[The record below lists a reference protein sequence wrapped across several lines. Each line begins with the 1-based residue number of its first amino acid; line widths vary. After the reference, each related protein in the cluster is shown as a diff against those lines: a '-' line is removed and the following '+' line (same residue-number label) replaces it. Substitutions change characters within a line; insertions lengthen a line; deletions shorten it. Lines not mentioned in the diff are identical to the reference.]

1 MAFAMTLF
9 GRYLALFIESSTLQI
24 IIAISLILA
33 AVQIAFDFSP
43 KSTNIQKSTLELI
56 FVAGLLG
63 LVTSFV
69 GIGGGILMVPYF
81 LYKGLDPHKAIGTSS
96 LMGFALAV
104 SGALGALLFAP
115 IASKDIEFFVG
126 SAFVP
131 AVIVTGL
138 SSIYFARLG
147 ANLSAKTDSRYLKQ
161 AFSILI
167 IIAAIRVFYITFV

>member
-1 MAFAMTLF
+1 
-9 GRYLALFIESSTLQI
+9 
-24 IIAISLILA
+24 
-33 AVQIAFDFSP
+33 
-43 KSTNIQKSTLELI
+43 
-56 FVAGLLG
+56 VAGLLG

-126 SAFVP
+126 SAFLP
-131 AVIVTGL
+131 AVLITGL

-147 ANLSAKTDSRYLKQ
+147 ANLSAKTESKYLKM
-161 AFSILI
+161 AFSVLI
-167 IIAAIRVFYITFV
+167 VIAALRVFYITFV